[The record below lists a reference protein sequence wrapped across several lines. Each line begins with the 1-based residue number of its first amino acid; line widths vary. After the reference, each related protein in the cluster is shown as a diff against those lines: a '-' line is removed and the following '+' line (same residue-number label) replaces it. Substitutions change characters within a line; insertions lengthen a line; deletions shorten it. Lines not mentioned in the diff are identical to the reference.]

1 MYILCLGASLI
12 TTSSSYPFFAELLQ
26 YYIEAQNLIDG
37 RGSNPNDRLPTPT
50 ELAWAVGISIALILI
65 FVYVMWDHLFPPS
78 SSATANNNSSTAND
92 APQGDTTAN
101 NAFTQTVA
109 VRQAGAVRQAALDR

>member
-1 MYILCLGASLI
+1 MFRCI
-12 TTSSSYPFFAELLQ
+12 TLHHHSHSDVYTSISSSYPFAELLQ
-26 YYIEAQNLIDG
+26 YYIDAQNLIDG

-65 FVYVMWDHLFPPS
+65 FVYVMWDHLFPSS
-78 SSATANNNSSTAND
+78 SSATANTNNSSTND

-101 NAFTQTVA
+101 NAFTQAAA
-109 VRQAGAVRQAALDR
+109 VRQQQLGM

>member
-1 MYILCLGASLI
+1 MYFHCFVLP
-12 TTSSSYPFFAELLQ
+12 SSSYPFAELLQ
-26 YYIEAQNLIDG
+26 YYIDAQNLIDG
-37 RGSNPNDRLPTPT
+37 RGSNPNERLPTPT

-78 SSATANNNSSTAND
+78 SSATANTNNSTND

-101 NAFTQTVA
+101 NAFTQAAA
-109 VRQAGAVRQAALDR
+109 VRQQQLGM